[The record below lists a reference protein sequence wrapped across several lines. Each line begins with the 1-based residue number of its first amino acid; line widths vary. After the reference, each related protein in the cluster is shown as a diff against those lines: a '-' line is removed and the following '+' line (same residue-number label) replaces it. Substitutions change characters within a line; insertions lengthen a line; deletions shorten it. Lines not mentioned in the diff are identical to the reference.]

1 MRVLAT
7 NDVLEQWDKVLVF
20 RDPARR
26 GLDGLDVTI
35 AAQFHP
41 LVPDLLVILA
51 VEELA
56 VAALEEVV
64 DPEDPWQPL
73 GPLGEIDIDLQVLAQ
88 RDRQEVQVGHR
99 IVLTHAGLA
108 NGRCCRFGLDRSAKG
123 DNAMSP
129 VDGFL
134 YWDPGIRIATAI
146 DISADLDTIRI
157 VRVLVQ
163 VLKHA
168 QTQREAGICVRSGHG
183 LAILVDLAR
192 GPLTLEV
199 DAVLRDRCILA
210 FPVYPAVIC
219 PEDVAEDDLM
229 TGRMKR
235 LPLDG
240 VVLAVDAQD
249 DAKHA
254 VLTIDCTHDAIDLA
268 EIGDVVA
275 NDALAVQHG
284 GRGLA
289 TH

>member
-41 LVPDLLVILA
+41 LVPDLLIILT

-64 DPEDPWQPL
+64 DAEDLWQPL
-73 GPLGEIDIDLQVLAQ
+73 GSLGKIDVDLQVLAQ

-99 IVLTHAGLA
+99 VVLTHAGLA
-108 NGRCCRFGLDRSAKG
+108 NGRCCRFGFDRSAKG

-146 DISADLDTIRI
+146 DIGADLDTIRI

-168 QTQREAGICVRSGHG
+168 QAQREAGICVRSGHG

-192 GPLTLEV
+192 GPLALEV
-199 DAVLRDRCILA
+199 DAGLGDGCVLAL
-210 FPVYPAVIC
+210 PVYPAVIR

-229 TGRMKR
+229 TGCMKC
-235 LPLDG
+235 LPLDRII
-240 VVLAVDAQD
+240 LAVDAQD

-254 VLTIDCTHDAIDLA
+254 VLAIDCTHDTIELA

-275 NDALAVQHG
+275 HDARSVQHG
-284 GRGLA
+284 IPGLA